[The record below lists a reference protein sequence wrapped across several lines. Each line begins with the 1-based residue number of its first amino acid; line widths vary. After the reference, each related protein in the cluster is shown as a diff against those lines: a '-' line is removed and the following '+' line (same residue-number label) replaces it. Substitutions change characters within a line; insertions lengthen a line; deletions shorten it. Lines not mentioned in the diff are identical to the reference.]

1 MTKLAQK
8 IVAYIVSSLILE
20 CAFAI
25 ANNKM
30 DGKTIF
36 GKKTNSKKTK
46 VTWRG
51 NVILGTD
58 DYRIDPAF

>member
-8 IVAYIVSSLILE
+8 IVAYIVSGLILE

-25 ANNKM
+25 VNNKM

-58 DYRIDPAF
+58 DYQIEAA